1 MLNTFVV
8 PLAAWQPPRRLPAPQ
23 PATAVKSARPNRDW
37 EDAAG
42 DGDWQEAV
50 ILYLRE
56 RRREGVPYWTVINA
70 IALASAA
77 PDRWELRYNTRQVLT
92 AVKALIKDKRV
103 MRYRRSYLA
112 ILDTGD
118 EIIPLERY
126 RALPC
131 RTATG
136 RRTADSTLAR

>member
-1 MLNTFVV
+1 MAT
-8 PLAAWQPPRRLPAPQ
+8 WQPLPALR
-23 PATAVKSARPNRDW
+23 PATAAKSARPNRDW

-42 DGDWQEAV
+42 DAHWQEAV
-50 ILYLRE
+50 ILYLRD
-56 RRREGVPYWTVINA
+56 RRREAVPYWTVINA
-70 IALASAA
+70 VVLASVP

-92 AVKALIKDKRV
+92 AVKTLIKERRV
-103 MRYRRSYLA
+103 MRFRRNFLVT
-112 ILDTGD
+112 LDTG

-136 RRTADSTLAR
+136 RRAADSTLAR